1 MSELLE
7 LARKIAAQAKDG
19 EQIKVSVGR
28 ETEVEVKAAQGDLE
42 AFSSA
47 TSEQV
52 AIWVVNGGRMGIATV
67 GSLEPP
73 LVEDALAEAR
83 DNAAFASADEHAG
96 LAEPDGVSAVEIDR
110 WRDDIGETSAADKIA
125 TAIDI
130 ERRIV
135 SADPR
140 ISGVRQVIYADSQ
153 NESAMA
159 TSLGIEVADRATHAY
174 VTASVLAD
182 DGDATRTGYGLTFGR
197 AFADLDLDRVVH
209 EGVDRTLRMLGAQK
223 PKTAHLPV
231 VLDPSV
237 ASSVLALIASLCD
250 GEEVLKGRSMFEGRL
265 GEQIATAGFT
275 LVEDPTNP
283 DAFMAKAF
291 DSDGLACRRV
301 ELIDDGVL
309 KSFLYD
315 ARWARAAG
323 TKSTGSSMG
332 GGIGCRAV
340 APVIGSLDEEQ
351 ILGAVGDG
359 VYIPSVSGLHSGV
372 NPVSGDFS
380 VGAEGLMIRDGKLAE
395 PVNEFTIASTI
406 QRLLQSIAHV
416 GSDLEWGPG
425 QAARLTMAFDD
436 VQVSGQ

>member
-19 EQIKVSVGR
+19 EQVKVSLGR
-28 ETEVEVKAAQGDLE
+28 STEIDVKAAQGDLE

-47 TSEQV
+47 TSEAANV
-52 AIWVVNGGRMGIATV
+52 WVIKDGRMGYAMV

-73 LVEDALAEAR
+73 LIEEALVEAR
-83 DNAAFASADEHAG
+83 DNATFASPDEHAG
-96 LAEPDGVSAVEIDR
+96 LAQPDGVEAVAVER
-110 WRDDIGETSAADKIA
+110 WRDDIAETSAADKIA
-125 TAIDI
+125 TAIDV

-140 ISGVRQVIYADSQ
+140 ISGVRQVNYVDSQ
-153 NESAMA
+153 NEQAMA
-159 TSLGIEVADRATHAY
+159 TSLGIEVADRSTYAY
-174 VTASVLAD
+174 VSAMVLAD
-182 DGDATRTGYGLTFGR
+182 DGDATRTGYGMTFGR

-237 ASSVLALIASLCD
+237 AASVLAIIASLCD
-250 GEEVLKGRSMFEGRL
+250 GEEVLKGRSMFDGRI

-275 LVEDPTNP
+275 LIEDPTNP
-283 DAFMAKAF
+283 DALMAKAF

-301 ELIDDGVL
+301 ELIEDGVL
-309 KSFLYD
+309 KSYLYD

-323 TKSTGSSMG
+323 TKSTGSALG
-332 GGIGCRAV
+332 AGIGCRAV
-340 APVIGSLDEEQ
+340 TPVVGTLDHEE
-351 ILGAVGDG
+351 ILGAVGNG
-359 VYIPSVSGLHSGV
+359 VYVQSVSGLHSGV

-395 PVNEFTIASTI
+395 PVNEFTIGSTI
-406 QRLLQSIAHV
+406 QRMLQSIAHV

-425 QAARLTMAFDD
+425 QAARMTLAFDD
-436 VQVSGQ
+436 VSVSGQ